1 MKNPSPTPSPA
12 APAALVRPPTQ
23 GTMKRVLGVPT
34 LVLLGLV
41 YMVPLTV
48 FSTYGI
54 VTELTGG
61 RLPLAY
67 VVTLCVMLFTARS
80 YGLMAGAYPVAGSA
94 YTYSAKAFG
103 PGIGFLTGWSLM
115 LDYLLLPLINY
126 LLIGIYLNAAF
137 PDVPAWVF
145 ILVSIAAVTVLNVVG
160 ITAVARANVLVVGL
174 QTLFIVVFVAL
185 GVAAVGRTGTVDLLA
200 PFTGTGDAGGPATVL
215 AGAAIL
221 CLSFL
226 GFDAVSTFSEEAKE
240 PRKSIPKAIMLT
252 TLLAGLIF
260 IGLSYLSH
268 LVLPTSTFANVDAA
282 ALEVMAPLGGD
293 VLAAFFTA
301 AATVGAL
308 GSALTSQASVARI
321 IYSMGR
327 DGVLP
332 QRLFGRLHPRW
343 GTPVVP
349 ILLTSAVSLL
359 ALVLDLVTVSALI
372 SFGALVAFSL
382 VNLST
387 IKHYFFERGD
397 RRGVAAVLRSL
408 VLPGVGFAL
417 TVWLWT
423 SLTPTALTIGLL
435 WAGLG
440 VVYLAVLTRGF
451 RRPTPQLE
459 LDEA

>member
-1 MKNPSPTPSPA
+1 MKTQ
-12 APAALVRPPTQ
+12 PPTSAAAHPPARNPPSSA
-23 GTMKRVLGVPT
+23 TALKRVRGVPP

-67 VVTLCVMLFTARS
+67 VVTLCVMVFTARS

-103 PGIGFLTGWSLM
+103 PGLGFLTGWSLM

-137 PDVPAWVF
+137 PGVPAWVF
-145 ILVSIAAVTVLNVVG
+145 ILVSIAAVTMLNVVG
-160 ITAVARANVLVVGL
+160 ITAVARANVVVVGL
-174 QTLFIVVFVAL
+174 QAIFIAVFVAL
-185 GVAAVGRTGTVDLLA
+185 AFAAIGRSGTVDLHA
-200 PFTGTGDAGGPATVL
+200 TFAGMGDAGGPATVF

-226 GFDAVSTFSEEAKE
+226 GFDAVSTFSEEAKD
-240 PRKSIPKAIMLT
+240 PRRTIPRAIMLT

-268 LVLPTSTFANVDAA
+268 LVLPASTFANADAA
-282 ALEVMAPLGGD
+282 ALEVMASAGGEF
-293 VLAAFFTA
+293 LAAFFTA

-332 QRLFGRLHPRW
+332 RRAFGRLHPRW
-343 GTPVVP
+343 GTPITP
-349 ILLTSAVSLL
+349 ILMTSAVSLL

-387 IKHYFFERGD
+387 IKTYFFERGD
-397 RRGVAAVLRSL
+397 RRGVRAVLRSL
-408 VLPGVGFAL
+408 VVPGVGFAL

-423 SLTPTALTIGLL
+423 SLTTTAITIGLA
-435 WAGLG
+435 WAAVGA
-440 VVYLAVLTRGF
+440 VYLAVLTRGF
-451 RRPTPQLE
+451 RRPTPQLQ